1 MIGGMATT
9 SAARQL
15 TAILRS
21 GAGPLARAL
30 VENGGAMRVSDV
42 AALLERDRT
51 DKALRAAIERVVRRA
66 LTWCCPAHGVAIDQP
81 NVPYDDPRAAPLP
94 V

>member
-1 MIGGMATT
+1 MATT

-15 TAILRS
+15 TAILRT

-42 AALLERDRT
+42 AALLERNPH
-51 DKALRAAIERVVRRA
+51 DKALPAAMKRV
-66 LTWCCPAHGVAIDQP
+66 
-81 NVPYDDPRAAPLP
+81 
-94 V
+94 